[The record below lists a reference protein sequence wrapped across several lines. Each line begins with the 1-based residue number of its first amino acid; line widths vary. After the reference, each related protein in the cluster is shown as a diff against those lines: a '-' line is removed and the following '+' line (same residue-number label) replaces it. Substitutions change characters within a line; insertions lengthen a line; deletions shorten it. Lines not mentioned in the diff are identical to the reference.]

1 MWSIV
6 IAIMLAT
13 GSPQMPVLMTS
24 FSTAREC
31 VLELIEVSQLPN
43 FSRVTNPFFGYAAV
57 KVEPAI
63 NQTWLFVLRILG
75 TFDVVFTCGTL
86 SY

>member
-57 KVEPAI
+57 KVEPAK
-63 NQTWLFVLRILG
+63 T
-75 TFDVVFTCGTL
+75 TVVFCVKNIE
-86 SY
+86 SV